1 MRPLKLTMTAFGPY
15 AGTETV
21 DFARL
26 GTGGLYLITGDTGA
40 GKTTIFDGITYALY
54 GAASGPNR
62 EPSMLRSKYAD
73 EFAEP
78 GVELTFDY
86 NGRVYTVRRKME
98 HLRRRLR
105 GEGATKAPAEAELE
119 LPDGRIEKKEK
130 EINRRITEILGVDR
144 EQFCR
149 IAMIAQGDFLK
160 ILLEET
166 KDRREHFREIF
177 GTGLYRSFQ
186 ERLKSEAQK
195 AADERNLQKN
205 SLQIHLQRIACPAD
219 DPLAPEAEKARRGEL
234 LADPSVSLVHRI
246 LAQDTALQQAAAEEE
261 KRLEDRIG
269 ELNILLGRA
278 QGQQKARE
286 DLEAARKEQAEKTAQ
301 EKPLAAALA
310 AEQARIPETEKITAE
325 RSRILEELQEYIL
338 LDRKEEALA
347 EAERVRK
354 GKDEAA
360 EAAGKSLLAL
370 EQELGTLRE
379 ELAGIRSAGNRSAE
393 LAVERERLQA
403 RRQALMGL
411 KTELDGLPE
420 KQRKLRQAQEDYRQA
435 KDDAERLRQAADRLR
450 TAFNDEQAGILA
462 AGLEEGSPCPVC
474 GSVHHPRKA
483 VPSADAPDEA
493 SVRRAEKEARA
504 AQKKET
510 EAGGRAGSEGARAK
524 AAEDSAREKAEEL
537 LGRCDGETAERR
549 TLEELDAAE
558 EKLQALADA
567 LRAEKARAKRGEE
580 LEKAIPRKEKE
591 QEALRSARTEA
602 LLASGREK
610 ARIGAERKALEEQ
623 RGKMRFPDR
632 RSAENAAEE
641 LKKAALERKQALLA
655 AEKAYDGCVS
665 ALRELEGRIRSA
677 ENLLKEDEVQDPE
690 AKAAEKEL
698 LAERKN
704 EAGRR
709 RSEAEQRIHTN
720 REVLERIG
728 EASEQLAALDRK
740 WQWMTALSD
749 TANGS
754 LRGKPRVMFETWIQM
769 AFFDRILRR
778 ANVHLMQMSGGKYDL
793 KRRENPEDNRG
804 QSGLELD
811 VVDHTNGS
819 TRSVR
824 TLSGGESFIASLSL
838 ALGLSEE
845 IQASA
850 GGIRLDTM
858 FVDEGF

>member
-310 AEQARIPETEKITAE
+310 AEQARIPETEKSPRSGAGSWRSCRSTSCWTGKRKPSRRRNGSGRGRTKRPKRRGRACLPWSRSSE
-325 RSRILEELQEYIL
+325 RS
-338 LDRKEEALA
+338 
-347 EAERVRK
+347 ERSWR
-354 GKDEAA
+354 GSGPPGTAA
-360 EAAGKSLLAL
+360 
-370 EQELGTLRE
+370 
-379 ELAGIRSAGNRSAE
+379 RSWRWNGNACR
-393 LAVERERLQA
+393 
-403 RRQALMGL
+403 
-411 KTELDGLPE
+411 P
-420 KQRKLRQAQEDYRQA
+420 
-435 KDDAERLRQAADRLR
+435 
-450 TAFNDEQAGILA
+450 
-462 AGLEEGSPCPVC
+462 
-474 GSVHHPRKA
+474 
-483 VPSADAPDEA
+483 
-493 SVRRAEKEARA
+493 
-504 AQKKET
+504 
-510 EAGGRAGSEGARAK
+510 
-524 AAEDSAREKAEEL
+524 
-537 LGRCDGETAERR
+537 
-549 TLEELDAAE
+549 
-558 EKLQALADA
+558 
-567 LRAEKARAKRGEE
+567 
-580 LEKAIPRKEKE
+580 
-591 QEALRSARTEA
+591 
-602 LLASGREK
+602 
-610 ARIGAERKALEEQ
+610 
-623 RGKMRFPDR
+623 
-632 RSAENAAEE
+632 
-641 LKKAALERKQALLA
+641 
-655 AEKAYDGCVS
+655 
-665 ALRELEGRIRSA
+665 
-677 ENLLKEDEVQDPE
+677 
-690 AKAAEKEL
+690 
-698 LAERKN
+698 
-704 EAGRR
+704 AGRR
-709 RSEAEQRIHTN
+709 SWA
-720 REVLERIG
+720 
-728 EASEQLAALDRK
+728 
-740 WQWMTALSD
+740 
-749 TANGS
+749 
-754 LRGKPRVMFETWIQM
+754 
-769 AFFDRILRR
+769 
-778 ANVHLMQMSGGKYDL
+778 
-793 KRRENPEDNRG
+793 
-804 QSGLELD
+804 
-811 VVDHTNGS
+811 
-819 TRSVR
+819 
-824 TLSGGESFIASLSL
+824 
-838 ALGLSEE
+838 
-845 IQASA
+845 
-850 GGIRLDTM
+850 
-858 FVDEGF
+858 